1 MKQIKLLLFW
11 LALAAATWAADPFIY
26 TAGGT
31 ATATSL
37 KLTMQL
43 PSTATAKARPL
54 GVFISCPAAAC
65 DVVFTRG
72 GTAATSTAVTRF
84 VLGTTYPPT
93 PGTSQLLVFSAS
105 NSTGGTAL
113 PTISLP
119 AGWANTLDASNIR
132 LAFGDVLS
140 VTVTGASSQ
149 VIQIVPQ
156 WEEY

>member
-1 MKQIKLLLFW
+1 MKKIKLILFW
-11 LALAAATWAADPFIY
+11 LCLPLIAAEPFVY
-26 TAGGT
+26 TAGGS

-43 PSTATAKARPL
+43 PSTATAKARL
-54 GVFISCPAAAC
+54 IGVFVSCPAVAC
-65 DVVFTRG
+65 DIVFTRG
-72 GTAATSTAVTRF
+72 GTAATTTAVTRF
-84 VLGTTYPPT
+84 VLSTST
-93 PGTSQLLVFSAS
+93 PATSQVLVFSAS

-113 PTISLP
+113 PTVTVP
-119 AGWANTLDASNIR
+119 ATWANTLDASNIR
-132 LAFGDVLS
+132 LSAAEVLS